1 METGNDTL
9 EANYPMTCE
18 CCNWDLPTP
27 FEHEGQNVCKY
38 CWHWDL
44 KPNAPEWKAPSY
56 IVDAFGE

>member
-1 METGNDTL
+1 
-9 EANYPMTCE
+9 MTCE

-27 FEHEGQNVCKY
+27 FEHEGQSVCKY
-38 CWHWDL
+38 CWHWNL